1 MPVGFS
7 TKKRQAPDL
16 MLDSRELIE
25 VAHRLDR
32 PKDYFRGLDWE
43 DEILPR
49 EIVAFCRR
57 EQDHRTSG
65 WDGISARAGRYDQHS
80 RYVLLVALEGS
91 GNMGV
96 ETECHRINEGEAHLL
111 FPHQIHYYID
121 LPEKFTWLY
130 ITFDLEG
137 SARQVLELWRSG
149 GRRLNEVGRERLAE
163 FLARFREGRGLDASI
178 ALGRVFEAMETAEP
192 AENIA
197 VPDDDLVARVKK
209 YVMENLDGDL
219 AMPAL
224 SRKMGV
230 SESYLRA
237 IFREGAGVS
246 LGNFVRSVRL
256 VQATYLLEEDQ
267 LDLGAIAEKTGF
279 GSLTSFTRA
288 FRRMYEMTPS
298 FYRKRARLEAE
309 PPIKSIS

>member
-1 MPVGFS
+1 MPETQKLTEAATGL
-7 TKKRQAPDL
+7 P
-16 MLDSRELIE
+16 
-25 VAHRLDR
+25 R
-32 PKDYFRGLDWE
+32 PTDYFCGLDWS

-49 EIVAFCRR
+49 EIVAFCRC

-80 RYVLLVALEGS
+80 RYVFLVALEGS

-96 ETECHRINEGEAHLL
+96 ETETRRINEGEAHLL
-111 FPHQIHYYID
+111 FPHQIHYYVD

-130 ITFDLEG
+130 VTFDLEG

-149 GRRLNEVGRERLAE
+149 GRQLSPEGLEKLSA
-163 FLARFREGRGLDASI
+163 FLDRFQEGKGLQASI

-192 AENIA
+192 AQNQCT
-197 VPDDDLVARVKK
+197 PDADLVARVKK
-209 YVMENLDGDL
+209 YVMENLDGNL

-224 SRKMGV
+224 SRQMGV

-267 LDLGAIAEKTGF
+267 LDLGAIAETTGF

-288 FRRMYEMTPS
+288 FRRMYDMTPS
-298 FYRKRARLEAE
+298 SYRKRARIEAKI
-309 PPIKSIS
+309 PLKTIS

>member
-1 MPVGFS
+1 MPETQKLTEAATGL
-7 TKKRQAPDL
+7 P
-16 MLDSRELIE
+16 
-25 VAHRLDR
+25 R
-32 PKDYFRGLDWE
+32 PTDYFCGLDWS

-80 RYVLLVALEGS
+80 RYVFLVALEGS

-96 ETECHRINEGEAHLL
+96 ETETRRINKGEAHLL

-130 ITFDLEG
+130 VTFDLEG

-149 GRRLNEVGRERLAE
+149 GRQLSPEGLEKLSA
-163 FLARFREGRGLDASI
+163 FLDRFQEGKGLQASI

-192 AENIA
+192 AQNHCT
-197 VPDDDLVARVKK
+197 PDADLVARVKK
-209 YVMENLDGDL
+209 YVMENLDGNL

-224 SRKMGV
+224 SRQMGV

-267 LDLGAIAEKTGF
+267 LDLGAIAETTGF

-288 FRRMYEMTPS
+288 FRR
-298 FYRKRARLEAE
+298 
-309 PPIKSIS
+309 